1 MRHQSGPGHI
11 TAILLLALLPTHAE
25 AQAVSVPS
33 AAESPFLDRTAG
45 LGLAEAIALA
55 REREPGLQA
64 ARTDVA
70 VARGQRQQG
79 GLRPNPSLTVEN
91 RQEPGGT
98 DHAFSVGV
106 EWPLDLFRRQGRV
119 VTADREVAVAESMA
133 AERERVLVADVVL
146 QYGRAAATIREAQV
160 AADLAA
166 TIEVQAASMRSRAD
180 EGAAPRLESDLLQ
193 VEVRRLQALRDV
205 AAGRAERAVI
215 ALKPLLGIDA
225 GERLALRE
233 PLEALVAVHATPGF
247 GGLPAP
253 AASGRADVRAAM
265 QRALVAE
272 AQVDQAR
279 REGRFDVSLFG
290 TYMRMDAGFPQ
301 FGFSP
306 AGVPERVRG
315 QFNYVSVGA
324 VVMLPLL
331 DRNQGRISAAQA
343 QQIAADARRRA
354 TELAVASELAGAAA
368 RGERARQALS
378 AYGDSTRE
386 LARRNLDVVRQ
397 TFELGRATV
406 FDVLAEQ
413 RRYLEFEQGYTAALL
428 EAWEAYADLSRA
440 AGGSK

>member
-25 AQAVSVPS
+25 AQAVSLP
-33 AAESPFLDRTAG
+33 AAAGSPFLDRTAG

-119 VTADREVAVAESMA
+119 VTAEREVAVAESMA

-215 ALKPLLGIDA
+215 ALKPLLGMDA

-301 FGFSP
+301 FGLSP

-343 QQIAADARRRA
+343 EQTAADARRRA

-428 EAWEAYADLSRA
+428 EAWEAYADLRRA